1 MPRLKEQDRQILGLA
16 VPAFAALVAEPAFLL
31 ADSAIVGHL
40 GTLPLA
46 GLGIAAAV
54 LSTVVGLC
62 VFLAYGTTAGV
73 ARRLGAD
80 ALRGALALGPL
91 SDSLRAMA
99 TQLVHAQSDPGD
111 PPAADDVLDLQAAA
125 SDALFALSR
134 GLDESAGLL
143 RVSAHGYRGAEEDGG
158 RTLRRRAG
166 EGP

>member
-1 MPRLKEQDRQILGLA
+1 MWRVARAQHDRGRDRGQDRQILALA
-16 VPAFAALVAEPAFLL
+16 VPAFAALVAEPLFLL

-80 ALRGALALGPL
+80 DLRGALAMGVDGIWLALALG
-91 SDSLRAMA
+91 
-99 TQLVHAQSDPGD
+99 LVLWL
-111 PPAADDVLDLQAAA
+111 AAGTTAPWLVTALGA
-125 SDALFALSR
+125 SEQVAP
-134 GLDESAGLL
+134 SA
-143 RVSAHGYRGAEEDGG
+143 VA
-158 RTLRRRAG
+158 
-166 EGP
+166 